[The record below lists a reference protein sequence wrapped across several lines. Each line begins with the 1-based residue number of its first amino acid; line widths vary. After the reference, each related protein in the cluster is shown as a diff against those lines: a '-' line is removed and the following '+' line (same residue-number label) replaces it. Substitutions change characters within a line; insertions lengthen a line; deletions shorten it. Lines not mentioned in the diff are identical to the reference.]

1 MGTAG
6 GLVIDDNAQVLNE
19 DGAVIAG
26 LYACGNTTAALLPAY
41 PGPGATLGP
50 AMVFGFIAGE
60 RAAQG

>member
-6 GLVIDDNAQVLNE
+6 GLVIDECARVLHE
-19 DGAVIAG
+19 DGSVIKG

-50 AMVFGFIAGE
+50 AMVFGYVAGE
-60 RAAQG
+60 HAAMN